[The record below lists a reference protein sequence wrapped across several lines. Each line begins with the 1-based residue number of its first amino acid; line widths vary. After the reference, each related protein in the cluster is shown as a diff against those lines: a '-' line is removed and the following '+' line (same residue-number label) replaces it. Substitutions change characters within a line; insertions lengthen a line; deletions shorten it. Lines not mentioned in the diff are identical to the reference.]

1 MLTWRNSI
9 RTRLFDP
16 IIRMVTTSRAR
27 TGGLESSM
35 SLMSVVSPSDSS
47 RKRLWTFLVPGLTP
61 HESKESEGRRGLSQS
76 ERDCGVAKRRW
87 GLGLGLGF
95 EWDIV
100 GILRKRRG

>member
-1 MLTWRNSI
+1 MFTWRNSI

-27 TGGLESSM
+27 TGGLESSL

-47 RKRLWTFLVPGLTP
+47 RKRLWTFFVPGLTP
-61 HESKESEGRRGLSQS
+61 HEAKESEGRRGFSQS
-76 ERDCGVAKRRW
+76 ERDSGVAKRRW
-87 GLGLGLGF
+87 GLGLGF